1 MPANGRLQGVVEA
14 DITSATCAE
23 TNYVTRAGNKETG
36 SLGDPAPS
44 PGKTACFGLQTYI
57 WAALSKEST
66 LSDEPSFILAVK
78 LKADDWV
85 RTVQYDKEGN
95 AAYSWAQINRV
106 WIMELDKEFSMSNVK
121 GNIVTQHHKVSVM
134 GTGWAPASSVG
145 TSYIY
150 PHKTVLNF
158 SLHEGGNVVMPNN
171 VLAATLGYAM
181 PEGSSQDL
189 KTYFPTYPVMYFRD
203 LAIFEAPL
211 RAQSDS
217 AHLGLRNTQ
226 TRLNY

>member
-1 MPANGRLQGVVEA
+1 MDR
-14 DITSATCAE
+14 
-23 TNYVTRAGNKETG
+23 
-36 SLGDPAPS
+36 
-44 PGKTACFGLQTYI
+44 
-57 WAALSKEST
+57 
-66 LSDEPSFILAVK
+66 PSFIVAVK

-121 GNIVTQHHKVSVM
+121 GNIVTQHHKVNVM

-150 PHKTVLNF
+150 SHKTVLNF

-171 VLAATLGYAM
+171 VHAATLGHAM
-181 PEGSSQDL
+181 PEGSSQGL
-189 KTYFPTYPVMYFRD
+189 KTYFPTYPGDVLSR
-203 LAIFEAPL
+203 LGNIEAPL

-226 TRLNY
+226 TET